1 MRRLRELTQHRD
13 TAWER
18 RLTGGHTAGSIG
30 KRDVYGCFRLTGP
43 RGLEPRVIAAADA
56 GWDHVS
62 VAVGSAVPRCPDW
75 SEMEFVKRLFFS
87 PDETAMQ
94 LHVPVREHISNH
106 DHCLH
111 LWRPH
116 DRPIPLP
123 PASFV

>member
-1 MRRLRELTQHRD
+1 MRRLRELTQYRD

-18 RLTGGHTAGSIG
+18 RLTGGHTAASVG
-30 KRDVYGCFRLTGP
+30 KRDVYGCFKLEGP
-43 RGLEPRVIAAADA
+43 RGVELRVIAAADE

-62 VAVGSAVPRCPDW
+62 VTAALPRCPDW
-75 SEMEFVKRLFFS
+75 SEMEFVKRTFFA

-94 LHVPVREHISNH
+94 LHVATHNHISHH
-106 DHCLH
+106 DFCLH

-116 DRPIPLP
+116 AQPIPLP